1 MLMFQR
7 SNLDLLEKEKET
19 KMLKKKLIS
28 ALVGVAATVGATTAA
43 NAFTL
48 NEYNGA
54 VTMLIS
60 GVNQG
65 TLYSANCTSAA
76 NCDTSIF
83 QAAAGAVGSEDS
95 WGIFKIQ
102 SINALVN
109 GSAGAALW
117 TAGTGGE
124 YLVGTYGGMVDQ
136 AAEVQSSSITGTTQ
150 TTVGTGGFLNLY
162 LTNSLAGYDAA
173 VTAGASSRSG
183 TAAVTGVDN
192 TGTTFLTAN
201 FSGTA
206 VWGFDGDSSTSI
218 YSYNSQAG
226 SANGFLDITGGAYA
240 DLFRKNTILDMSLQ
254 NLVDVGF
261 ATQNLQGAN
270 APSNWTV
277 GYSGNVNTNVIP
289 EPGSMALAGLG
300 LVGLAALRR
309 RKQQA

>member
-7 SNLDLLEKEKET
+7 SNLDPLEKET

-28 ALVGVAATVGATTAA
+28 ALVGVAATIGATTAA

-48 NEYNGA
+48 NEYNGP

-60 GVNQG
+60 GVDQG
-65 TLYSANCTSAA
+65 TLYSASCSSAA
-76 NCDTSIF
+76 SCDAAVL

-124 YLVGTYGGMVDQ
+124 YLVGTYGGLVDQ
-136 AAEVQSSSITGTTQ
+136 AAEVQSSTINGITQ

-162 LTNSLAGYDAA
+162 LTNSLAGYAAA
-173 VTAGASSRSG
+173 VAAGASSRSG
-183 TAAVTGVDN
+183 TTVTGVDSV
-192 TGTTFLTAN
+192 GTTFLTAN

-206 VWGFDGDSSTSI
+206 VVGFDGDSSTSV
-218 YSYNSQAG
+218 YSYNSKAG

-254 NLVDVGF
+254 QNLVDVGF
-261 ATQNLQGAN
+261 ASQNLQGAN